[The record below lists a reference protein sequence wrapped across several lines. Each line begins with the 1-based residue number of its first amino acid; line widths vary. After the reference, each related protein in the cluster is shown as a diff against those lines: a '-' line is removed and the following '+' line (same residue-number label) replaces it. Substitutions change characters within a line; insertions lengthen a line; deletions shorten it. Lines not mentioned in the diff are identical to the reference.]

1 MTRSRS
7 GSKRCAKARCEGAA
21 LDELGCTGLVL
32 CLVVSER
39 EPRAAAARGG
49 RTRARG
55 AGVPATHTACAARRG
70 GPSVGQGAR
79 SAMVHYASSSCEFK
93 LIITSLVTRPETR
106 GQKHIRTHRQH
117 MCIG

>member
-55 AGVPATHTACAARRG
+55 AGAGDAHGVRG
-70 GPSVGQGAR
+70 EAGRALRG
-79 SAMVHYASSSCEFK
+79 
-93 LIITSLVTRPETR
+93 TR
-106 GQKHIRTHRQH
+106 GKERHGTLRLEF
-117 MCIG
+117 M

>member
-49 RTRARG
+49 PGRTRAG
-55 AGVPATHTACAARRG
+55 AGDAHGMRG
-70 GPSVGQGAR
+70 EAGRALRG
-79 SAMVHYASSSCEFK
+79 
-93 LIITSLVTRPETR
+93 TR
-106 GQKHIRTHRQH
+106 GKERHGTLRLEF
-117 MCIG
+117 M